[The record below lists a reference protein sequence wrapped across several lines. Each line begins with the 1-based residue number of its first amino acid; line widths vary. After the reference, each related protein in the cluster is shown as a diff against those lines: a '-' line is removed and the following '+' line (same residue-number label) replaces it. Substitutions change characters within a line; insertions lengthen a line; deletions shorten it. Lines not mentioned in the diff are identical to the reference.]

1 VLFHVKQKGR
11 RAEHRVGQD
20 RTICDY
26 EGTSYRARFWEGQG
40 REYEDLA
47 ERIALRRLL
56 PPGGRRLLEI
66 GAGFGRLADLYG
78 GHDQVILLDYAI
90 SGLREAQ
97 QRLGR
102 TGRFIY
108 VAANLYHLP
117 VAPRSCDTV
126 VTVRVLHHV
135 ADVPAAL
142 QQIAGVLR
150 RGGVYLL
157 EYANKR
163 NAKSV
168 ARYLLGRQA
177 WSPFGTEPYEFAEL
191 NFDFHPGW
199 MAGQLGRAGFQVD
212 GGLAVSHFRHPV
224 LKRLASP
231 ETLAAADGAFQRVGA
246 AWKLSPSIFL
256 RSRLAT
262 AAGGESDA
270 LFRCPACGGLEL
282 EQEPEALRCPAC
294 GSEWPVV
301 DGLYDFRWPRQ
312 TSWDREG

>member
-1 VLFHVKQKGR
+1 
-11 RAEHRVGQD
+11 VGQD
-20 RTICDY
+20 RAICDY
-26 EGTSYRARFWEGQG
+26 EGTSYRARFWEGKG

-56 PPGGRRLLEI
+56 PPGGRRLTEI

-78 GHDQVILLDYAI
+78 GYDQVILLDHAI

-102 TGRFIY
+102 AGRFIY

-142 QQIAGVLR
+142 QETAGVLR
-150 RGGVYLL
+150 PGGVYVL

-163 NAKSV
+163 NAKAV
-168 ARYLLGRQA
+168 ARYLLRRQA

-191 NFDFHPGW
+191 NFDFHPAW
-199 MAGQLGRAGFQVD
+199 MAAQLARAGLQVED
-212 GGLAVSHFRHPV
+212 GLAVSHFRHPFFKPRPMPWRRPMAPSSGWALHGSWRRASSCV
-224 LKRLASP
+224 AGSPDRAAMARKLSSAVPRAVAWSWSRSLKP
-231 ETLAAADGAFQRVGA
+231 CAAQRVRPCG
-246 AWKLSPSIFL
+246 PS
-256 RSRLAT
+256 
-262 AAGGESDA
+262 
-270 LFRCPACGGLEL
+270 
-282 EQEPEALRCPAC
+282 
-294 GSEWPVV
+294 
-301 DGLYDFRWPRQ
+301 
-312 TSWDREG
+312 